1 MGLLDKLLGRGKLDA
16 AGQVREGADRLE
28 SALVDLVADWTNAPG
43 AGMTPAEA
51 CRQLESLGIDG
62 EVLQRAGR
70 FLENCESVHYGASPQ
85 AGETLR
91 RDAKRVLEEVI
102 RALRKK

>member
-1 MGLLDKLLGRGKLDA
+1 MKELW

-28 SALVDLVADWTNAPG
+28 SALVNLVADWCDVPA

-51 CRQLESLGIDG
+51 CRKMQSLGIDG
-62 EVLQRAGR
+62 EVFGRAAR
-70 FLENCESVHYGASPQ
+70 FLENCESVHYGASLQ
-85 AGETLR
+85 AGEALR
-91 RDAKRVLEEVI
+91 RDAKPVLEEVI